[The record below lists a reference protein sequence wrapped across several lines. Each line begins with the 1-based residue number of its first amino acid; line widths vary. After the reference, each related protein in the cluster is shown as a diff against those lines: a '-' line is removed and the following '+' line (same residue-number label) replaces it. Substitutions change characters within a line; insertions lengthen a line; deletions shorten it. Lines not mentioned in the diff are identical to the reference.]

1 MSKVIEERDLNKSEE
16 EIAHEAIQEMLN
28 AMIALVSSTKLSTP
42 HVLSLLLSWTLH
54 QTFLCAPSREDAE
67 RLISDVLEDTRK
79 EVNDA

>member
-1 MSKVIEERDLNKSEE
+1 MSKVIERDLNKSEE
-16 EIAHEAIQEMLN
+16 EIAHDAIQEMLN

-42 HVLSLLLSWTLH
+42 HVLSLLLSWTIH
-54 QTFLCAPSREDAE
+54 QTFLCAPNREDAE